1 MMNELDKRL
10 AALSPEQRV
19 LLEQRLKQK
28 GIQTPLPAGLSKQ
41 EAKNRNGASSSFVP
55 KRKRNMDK
63 MEFSLF
69 FFSGDG
75 STQDQ
80 NKYSLLLETTALA
93 DQNGFAAVWTPE
105 RHFEDFGGLY
115 PNPSVLSAALATI
128 TERIELRA
136 GSVVLPLHHPIR
148 FVEEWSV
155 VDNLSKG
162 RVSVAFATG
171 WHPADFLI
179 APVQATDYYESR
191 KDGMFNSIELVKR
204 LWAGEQIPFTDVN
217 GIVHEIRTLPRPLQN
232 ELDIWIATNGSPE
245 TYQRAAQIGAN
256 ILTGITGGDL
266 ADLEAKIDLYRK
278 TLSQSGFLPESRKVA
293 VMLHTCLGTSDEEVK
308 VKVEK
313 PMKEYLKTFMKQQ
326 KNILTDYSSMSA
338 SDFDVIVNH
347 AFESYFQE
355 SALFG
360 SYDKCKKLIE
370 TLIDIGVDEVACLVD
385 FGIDNETIMNSIRML
400 TDLKKSFNQK
410 ELSL

>member
-1 MMNELDKRL
+1 MNHLDDRL

-28 GIQTPLPAGLSKQ
+28 GIQPPLPTGKTKK
-41 EAKNRNGASSSFVP
+41 EAQNRNTASNSFVP
-55 KRKRNMDK
+55 KRKRKMDK

-75 STQDQ
+75 STQDK
-80 NKYSLLLETTALA
+80 NKYSLLMESTAYA
-93 DQNGFAAVWTPE
+93 DQHGFAAVWTPE

-179 APVQATDYYESR
+179 APVQATDYYDSR
-191 KDGMFNSIELVKR
+191 KDEMFSSIELVKR
-204 LWAGEQIPFTDVN
+204 LWAGEQVPFTDVN
-217 GIVHEIRTLPRPLQN
+217 GIVHEIRTLPRPWQN
-232 ELDIWIATNGSPE
+232 ELNIWIATNGSPD
-245 TYQRAAQIGAN
+245 TYRRAAQIGAN

-266 ADLEAKIDLYRK
+266 ADLEEKIDLYRK
-278 TLSQSGFLPESRKVA
+278 TLSQNGFLPESRKVA
-293 VMLHTCLGTSDEEVK
+293 VMLHTCLGSSDEEVK
-308 VKVEK
+308 AKVEK

-326 KNILTDYSSMSA
+326 KNIFTDYASMSA

-385 FGIDNETIMNSIRML
+385 FGVDDETIMNSIRML
-400 TDLKKSFNQK
+400 TDLKESFSQK
-410 ELSL
+410 EFSL

>member
-1 MMNELDKRL
+1 MMNHLDERL

-28 GIQTPLPAGLSKQ
+28 GIHPPLPTEKIKQ
-41 EAKNRNGASSSFVP
+41 EAQNRNNASNSFVP
-55 KRKRNMDK
+55 KRKRKIDK

-75 STQDQ
+75 STQDK
-80 NKYSLLLETTALA
+80 NKYSLLLESTVYA
-93 DQNGFAAVWTPE
+93 DQHGFAAVWTPE

-191 KDGMFNSIELVKR
+191 KDEMFNSIELVKR
-204 LWAGEQIPFTDVN
+204 LWAGEQVPFTDVT
-217 GIVHEIRTLPRPLQN
+217 GVVHEIRTLPRPWQH
-232 ELDIWIATNGSPE
+232 ELDIWIATNGSPD
-245 TYQRAAQIGAN
+245 TYRRAAQIGAN

-266 ADLEAKIDLYRK
+266 ADLEEKIALYRK
-278 TLSQSGFLPESRKVA
+278 TLSQNGFLPESRKVA
-293 VMLHTCLGTSDEEVK
+293 VMLHTCLGSSDEEVK
-308 VKVEK
+308 TKVEK

-326 KNILTDYSSMSA
+326 KNILTDYASMST

-385 FGIDNETIMNSIRML
+385 FGVDDETIMNSIRIL
-400 TDLKKSFNQK
+400 TSLNESFNRK
-410 ELSL
+410 EFSL

>member
-1 MMNELDKRL
+1 MNQLDKRL

-19 LLEQRLKQK
+19 LFEQRLKQK
-28 GIQTPLPAGLSKQ
+28 GIQTPFPTRLSKQ
-41 EAKNRNGASSSFVP
+41 EVKNRNSAASSFVP
-55 KRKRNMDK
+55 KRKRKVDK

-80 NKYSLLLETTALA
+80 NKYALLLESTAYA
-93 DQNGFAAVWTPE
+93 DQHGFAGVWTPE

-171 WHPADFLI
+171 WHPADFVI
-179 APVQATDYYESR
+179 APVQTPDYYESR
-191 KDGMFNSIELVKR
+191 KDEMFNSIELVKR

-217 GIVHEIRTLPRPLQN
+217 GAVHEIRTLPRPLQN
-232 ELDIWIATNGSPE
+232 ELNIWIATNGSAD
-245 TYQRAAQIGAN
+245 TYERAAKIGAN
-256 ILTGITGGDL
+256 ILTGITAGDL
-266 ADLEAKIDLYRK
+266 ADLEAKIELYRK
-278 TLSQSGFLPESRKVA
+278 TLSQSGFSPESRKVA

-308 VKVEK
+308 AKVEK

-326 KNILTDYSSMSA
+326 KNILTDYASMSA
-338 SDFDVIVNH
+338 SDFNVIVDH

-360 SYDKCKKLIE
+360 SHDKCKKLIE
-370 TLIDIGVDEVACLVD
+370 TLGDIDVDEVACLVD

-400 TDLKKSFNQK
+400 TDLKQSCNQK
-410 ELSL
+410 ELTL